1 MSLKPIKLHLNIN
14 THSTF
19 KRTESTYA
27 FALKAIWAFARTKT
41 KRSHWKGKWS
51 GWKAIRWPFASPERR
66 AFRGRGQAATKQ
78 SREHRTSSSTLWA
91 HTHTHRR
98 ADGAAW
104 NAIKCELSHVHRAQP
119 LSMAHWQRNVAGRL
133 IITQLSRAGANW
145 YSNSAAIVLP
155 AAGDLVGVERRAR
168 IPAQLPP
175 LCKSA
180 RGMREMESIA
190 ATNMC
195 APTPQAL
202 LVTENH
208 VGDLKCSITS
218 RARMSID
225 PPRLSCK
232 WNNVISLAASAEC
245 AVSAVCVFF
254 RKRILNMYFTTN
266 CLSMYWAIPQL
277 LLFYYCWYFLI
288 HVSIRVHFFIV
299 IQEYNTTAFK
309 NVIFSWN
316 REILSFLQIPKPLK
330 YFLNCIIY

>member
-1 MSLKPIKLHLNIN
+1 
-14 THSTF
+14 
-19 KRTESTYA
+19 
-27 FALKAIWAFARTKT
+27 
-41 KRSHWKGKWS
+41 
-51 GWKAIRWPFASPERR
+51 
-66 AFRGRGQAATKQ
+66 
-78 SREHRTSSSTLWA
+78 
-91 HTHTHRR
+91 
-98 ADGAAW
+98 
-104 NAIKCELSHVHRAQP
+104 
-119 LSMAHWQRNVAGRL
+119 
-133 IITQLSRAGANW
+133 
-145 YSNSAAIVLP
+145 
-155 AAGDLVGVERRAR
+155 
-168 IPAQLPP
+168 
-175 LCKSA
+175 
-180 RGMREMESIA
+180 
-190 ATNMC
+190 
-195 APTPQAL
+195 